1 MAIYSYIWKENSFN
15 MKKNRI
21 ALISNLLLLLTAII
35 WGFAFVAQSVG
46 MNYVGPWTFV
56 FSRFIIAAILLLPLS
71 AFSEKSYR
79 ASLPEVVDEKHYK
92 TEALLGGAGCGLCLG
107 AASITQQIGMQTTT
121 PGKAGFI
128 TACYVVIVP
137 VLGIFIG
144 KKPKKTIWLSVA
156 LALIGLYLISMHGG
170 MTIERGDAMV
180 SLCAL
185 LFSFQIISVDHFSEK
200 VNPIRLSNIQFFFAS
215 VVGLVGML
223 LFERPDMT
231 GILGAMPSI
240 LYAGVLSSAV
250 GYTLQVLAQKNTD
263 PTIASLLMSLESVFS
278 VVGGFL
284 ILHQMLSM
292 QELIGCVS
300 VFAAVIIAQLV

>member
-1 MAIYSYIWKENSFN
+1 

-21 ALISNLLLLLTAII
+21 AFISNFLLLMTAII

-56 FSRFIIAAILLLPLS
+56 FTRFIIAAILLLPMS
-71 AFSEKSYR
+71 AFSEKNYR
-79 ASLPEVVDEKHYK
+79 ASLPVAVEEKKYK
-92 TEALLGGAGCGLCLG
+92 KDVLIGGAACGLCLG
-107 AASITQQIGMQTTT
+107 CASITQQIGMQTTSA
-121 PGKAGFI
+121 GKAGFI

-137 VLGIFIG
+137 LIGFFIG
-144 KKPKKTIWLSVA
+144 KKPKKTIWLSVT
-156 LALIGLYLISMHGG
+156 LALVGLYLISMHGG
-170 MTIERGDAMV
+170 MNIERGDAMV

-185 LFSFQIISVDHFSEK
+185 LFSFQIISVDYFSEK
-200 VNPIRLSNIQFFFAS
+200 VNPVRLSNIQFFFAALI
-215 VVGLVGML
+215 GLVGMI
-223 LFERPDMT
+223 LFERPNMD

-240 LYAGVLSSAV
+240 LYAGVMSTAV

-284 ILHQMLSM
+284 ILHQTLSM
-292 QELIGCVS
+292 QELIGCVI
-300 VFAAVIIAQLV
+300 VFAAVIIAQVV

>member
-1 MAIYSYIWKENSFN
+1 

-56 FSRFIIAAILLLPLS
+56 FSRFIIAAILLLPLT
-71 AFSEKSYR
+71 AFSEKNYR
-79 ASLPEVVDEKHYK
+79 ASLPAAVEEKHYK
-92 TEALLGGAGCGLCLG
+92 TEALRGGAVCGLCLG
-107 AASITQQIGMQTTT
+107 AASITQQIGMQTTSA
-121 PGKAGFI
+121 GKAGFI

-144 KKPKKTIWLSVA
+144 KRPKKTIWLSVA

-170 MTIERGDAMV
+170 MTIEQGDAMV

-200 VNPIRLSNIQFFFAS
+200 VNPIRLSNIQFDAVDS
-215 VVGLVGML
+215 VCGC
-223 LFERPDMT
+223 
-231 GILGAMPSI
+231 A
-240 LYAGVLSSAV
+240 
-250 GYTLQVLAQKNTD
+250 
-263 PTIASLLMSLESVFS
+263 
-278 VVGGFL
+278 VVGGRLYAAGAGAEEYGSDDRVAADVAGVGVLGGWRLPDPASDAVDAGAHRMCDRVCGGDHRADRL
-284 ILHQMLSM
+284 IVLKFDTYICM
-292 QELIGCVS
+292 G
-300 VFAAVIIAQLV
+300 